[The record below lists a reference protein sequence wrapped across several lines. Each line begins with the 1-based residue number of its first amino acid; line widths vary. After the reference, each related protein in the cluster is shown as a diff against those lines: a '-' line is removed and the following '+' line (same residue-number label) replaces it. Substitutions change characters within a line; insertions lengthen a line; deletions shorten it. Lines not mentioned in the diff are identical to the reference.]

1 MGQMKIK
8 VLNENYTMEEGATFL
23 ELANKV
29 QDKYD
34 ATIALAKYAGK
45 LQELNKKIPGEGEVT
60 FITLNEEDGRR
71 AYRRSVTMLMQ
82 RSLYHVNKDLHV
94 TIMFAFN
101 HGFYCEAEEEGF
113 KFTKEFLDKVDADMR
128 KTVEE
133 DLKIEKETMKT
144 DEAMKMFESL
154 GMKNKGNLFR
164 YRSSSSVNVYKLG
177 HYLDYY
183 YGYMLPSTGYLTAFE
198 LMPFEKGFLL
208 RFPKEDANKVAEFNP
223 SMKLF
228 NVLHEAED
236 WGKMLEVGN
245 IGELNNAISNGRM
258 QQLILVQEALMEK
271 KIGQIAEQIV
281 EGGKKFVMIAGPSSS
296 GKTSF
301 SYRLS
306 VQLTSLGMKPHP
318 IGIDNYYCDRQFCP
332 KDENGNYDF
341 ECLEAIDV
349 EKFNEDMQALIR
361 GETVDMPTFNF
372 KTGKREYR
380 GNYLTMGPGD
390 VLVIEGI
397 HGLND
402 KLSYSIDAK
411 DKFKIYISA
420 LTQLNVDEHN
430 NLSATD
436 GRLLRRICRD
446 NRTRATS
453 AKDTIAMWD
462 SVRRGENKY
471 IFPFQESADV
481 MFNSS
486 FLYELAVIKP
496 YVQPLLFQITP
507 EDPEYVEAK
516 RLLKFLDYILPVPS
530 EDINHNSL
538 FREFIGGS
546 CFNV

>member
-29 QDKYD
+29 QDKYN

-45 LQELNKKIPGEGEVT
+45 LQELNKKIPGEGEVS

-101 HGFYCEAEEEGF
+101 HGFYCEAQEDFE
-113 KFTKEFLDKVDADMR
+113 FTKEFLDKVDADMR
-128 KTVEE
+128 QTVAE

>member
-1 MGQMKIK
+1 MGQMNIK

-23 ELANKV
+23 DLAKKV
-29 QDKYD
+29 QDKFEY
-34 ATIALAKYAGK
+34 TIALAKYAGK
-45 LQELNKKIPGEGEVT
+45 LQELNKKIPGEGEVG

-71 AYRRSVTMLMQ
+71 AYRRSVTMLMN

-94 TIMFAFN
+94 RIMYAFN
-101 HGFYCEAEEEGF
+101 HGFYCEAEEKFE
-113 KFTKEFLDKVDADMR
+113 FTKDFLDKVDADMR
-128 KTVEE
+128 KAVSE
-133 DLKIEKETMKT
+133 DLTIEKETMKT
-144 DEAMKMFESL
+144 DEAMKMFEEL

-177 HYLDYY
+177 NYLDYY
-183 YGYMLPSTGYLTAFE
+183 YGYMLPSTGYLTEFE
-198 LMPFEKGFLL
+198 LVPFEKGFLL
-208 RFPKEDANKVAEFNP
+208 IFPKEDPNKVADFNP

-236 WGKMLEVGN
+236 WGAMLGIGN
-245 IGELNNAISNGRM
+245 IGEMNNAISSGKM

-380 GNYLTMGPGD
+380 GNYLTMGHGD

-402 KLSYSIDAK
+402 KLSYSIEAK

-420 LTQLNVDEHN
+420 LTQLNIDEHN

-436 GRLLRRICRD
+436 GRLLRRIVRD

-530 EDINHNSL
+530 EDINRNSL

>member
-29 QDKYD
+29 QDKYN

-45 LQELNKKIPGEGEVT
+45 LQELNKKIPGEGEVS

-101 HGFYCEAEEEGF
+101 HGFYCEAQEDFE
-113 KFTKEFLDKVDADMR
+113 FTKEFLDKVDADMR
-128 KTVEE
+128 QTVAE

-144 DEAMKMFESL
+144 DEAMKMFEAL

-177 HYLDYY
+177 RYLDYY

-198 LMPFEKGFLL
+198 LVPFEKGFLL
-208 RFPKEDANKVAEFNP
+208 RFPKEDANKVADFNP

-236 WGKMLEVGN
+236 WGKILGVGN
-245 IGELNNAISNGRM
+245 IGEMNNAISSGRM

-271 KIGQIAEQIV
+271 KIGQIDEQIV
-281 EGGKKFVMIAGPSSS
+281 AGGKKFVMIAGPSSS

-486 FLYELAVIKP
+486 FVYELAVIKP

>member
-1 MGQMKIK
+1 
-8 VLNENYTMEEGATFL
+8 VEPEVP
-23 ELANKV
+23 LADVSIIDLVKNKEYQV
-29 QDKYD
+29 
-34 ATIALAKYAGK
+34 
-45 LQELNKKIPGEGEVT
+45 
-60 FITLNEEDGRR
+60 
-71 AYRRSVTMLMQ
+71 
-82 RSLYHVNKDLHV
+82 
-94 TIMFAFN
+94 
-101 HGFYCEAEEEGF
+101 EEEM
-113 KFTKEFLDKVDADMR
+113 LDTNELGEMISESGGAD
-128 KTVEE
+128 VIGG
-133 DLKIEKETMKT
+133 D
-144 DEAMKMFESL
+144 
-154 GMKNKGNLFR
+154 GQ
-164 YRSSSSVNVYKLG
+164 V
-177 HYLDYY
+177 
-183 YGYMLPSTGYLTAFE
+183 
-198 LMPFEKGFLL
+198 
-208 RFPKEDANKVAEFNP
+208 
-223 SMKLF
+223 
-228 NVLHEAED
+228 
-236 WGKMLEVGN
+236 
-245 IGELNNAISNGRM
+245 IGELKA
-258 QQLILVQEALMEK
+258 
-271 KIGQIAEQIV
+271 
-281 EGGKKFVMIAGPSSS
+281 
-296 GKTSF
+296 
-301 SYRLS
+301 Y
-306 VQLTSLGMKPHP
+306 
-318 IGIDNYYCDRQFCP
+318 P

>member
-29 QDKYD
+29 QDKYN

-45 LQELNKKIPGEGEVT
+45 LQELNKKIPGEGEVS

-101 HGFYCEAEEEGF
+101 HGFYCEAQEDFE
-113 KFTKEFLDKVDADMR
+113 FTKEFLDKVDADMR
-128 KTVEE
+128 QTVAE

-144 DEAMKMFESL
+144 DEAMKMFEAL

-177 HYLDYY
+177 RYLDYY

-198 LMPFEKGFLL
+198 LVPFEKGFLL
-208 RFPKEDANKVAEFNP
+208 RFPKEDANKVADFNP

-236 WGKMLEVGN
+236 WGKILGVGN
-245 IGELNNAISNGRM
+245 IGEMNNAISSGRM

-281 EGGKKFVMIAGPSSS
+281 AGGKKFVMIAGPSSS

-486 FLYELAVIKP
+486 FVYELAVIKP

>member
-1 MGQMKIK
+1 MGQMNIK

-23 ELANKV
+23 DLAKKV
-29 QDKYD
+29 QDKFEY
-34 ATIALAKYAGK
+34 TIALAKYAGK
-45 LQELNKKIPGEGEVT
+45 LQELNKKIPGEGEVG

-71 AYRRSVTMLMQ
+71 AYRRSVTMLMN

-94 TIMFAFN
+94 RIMYAFN
-101 HGFYCEAEEEGF
+101 HGFYCEAEEKFE
-113 KFTKEFLDKVDADMR
+113 FTKDFLDKVDADMR
-128 KTVEE
+128 KAVSE
-133 DLKIEKETMKT
+133 DLTIEKETMKT
-144 DEAMKMFESL
+144 DEAMKMFEEL

-183 YGYMLPSTGYLTAFE
+183 YGYMLPSTGYLTEFE
-198 LMPFEKGFLL
+198 LVPFEKGFLL
-208 RFPKEDANKVAEFNP
+208 RFPKEDPNKVADFNP

-236 WGKMLEVGN
+236 WGAMLGIGN
-245 IGELNNAISNGRM
+245 IGEMNNAISSGKM

-380 GNYLTMGPGD
+380 GNYLTMGHGD

-402 KLSYSIDAK
+402 KLSYSIEAK

-420 LTQLNVDEHN
+420 LTQLNIDEHN

-436 GRLLRRICRD
+436 GRLLRRIVRD

-530 EDINHNSL
+530 EDINRNSL